1 MKFVAFLILF
11 NQSFALAAQDLEKPI
26 DNILKQH
33 SIKKR
38 HIGIVVLDNEGK
50 TLYNLNGDQF
60 KIPASLTKIPVAG
73 AILDYFSPNYTFN
86 TNLFIDKKPIDG
98 VLSGN
103 LYIKGDGD
111 PSFTSERMWYLV
123 NEFTRQGIKKVE
135 GDIIVDDYIFNEKY
149 VDPGRSTPR
158 VSRAYDSLTFGLS
171 FNWNSL
177 NVFVKPSELGKQAL
191 ISIDPHSAH
200 LKVNNKT
207 KTSKKASRVSAS
219 FSKGRVTVSG
229 NVGIKSKEKAY
240 YAPITDNLWGG
251 QNLKLFLAQRDIS
264 IDGEVKRG
272 KVTKTATLVATSP
285 SATVGEL
292 VKMMMKF
299 SNNFISEMLVKHLSL
314 KIGAK
319 RGNIGQGI
327 RAIESHINKNFKNLN
342 ANDFIIKSVSGL
354 SHKNSFKPMS
364 LARLLLAYKSLKY
377 NYEFM
382 SALPIGGLDGT
393 LKNRKMSQN
402 IRAKT
407 GQLNNVY
414 GIAGYVGKSDL
425 VFVIIYNGNK
435 YALSFMDKLV
445 GVL

>member
-11 NQSFALAAQDLEKPI
+11 NQSFSLAAQDLEKSI
-26 DNILKQH
+26 DNILEQH
-33 SIKKR
+33 SIKKKN
-38 HIGIVVLDNEGK
+38 IGIVVLDNSGK
-50 TLYNLNGDQF
+50 ALYNLNGDQF

-73 AILDYFSPNYTFN
+73 AVLDYFSPNHTFS
-86 TNLFIDKKPIDG
+86 TNLFIDKKPVDG

-135 GDIIVDDYIFNEKY
+135 GDIIVDDYIFDEKY

-177 NVFVKPSELGKQAL
+177 NVFVTPSELGKQAL
-191 ISIDPHSAH
+191 VSIDPYNSH
-200 LKVNNKT
+200 LKVSNKT

-219 FSKGRVTVSG
+219 FSKDQVTVRG

-240 YAPITDNLWGG
+240 YAPVKDNLWGG
-251 QNLKLFLAQRDIS
+251 QNLKLFLSQRGIS
-264 IDGEVKRG
+264 VDGGVKRG
-272 KVTKTATLVATSP
+272 KIKNATIVATSP
-285 SATVGEL
+285 SATIGEL

-314 KIGAK
+314 KVGAK
-319 RGNIGQGI
+319 RGNIAQGI
-327 RAIESHINKNFKNLN
+327 EAIGSHINKNFKNLS
-342 ANDFIIKSVSGL
+342 ANDFVIESVSGL

-364 LARLLLAYKSLKY
+364 LARLLFAYKNLKY
-377 NYEFM
+377 NHEFM

-402 IRAKT
+402 VRAKT

-414 GIAGYVGKSDL
+414 AIAGYVSESDL
-425 VFVIIYNGNK
+425 VFVMIYNGNK